1 MDTMLAGIDD
11 IPEILELLYA
21 NTRSN
26 GGSLSGEWNRPGLEA
41 WFATG
46 GRIAAARIHG
56 ELAGVLLA
64 SERDAP
70 QVPPV
75 QAALDRYRGGD
86 DAYVYGPICV
96 GAAFRGRNV
105 AAALL
110 AEVRKHYGTREA
122 VLFIRADNI
131 ASRRAHAKLGMVEVA
146 TYSFASAPHIV
157 LSDRPDLIPALGG

>member
-1 MDTMLAGIDD
+1 MLAGMAD
-11 IPEILELLYA
+11 IPEIVKLLCA

-26 GGSLSGEWNRPGLEA
+26 GGSLSGEWSRPALET

-46 GRIAAARIHG
+46 GRIAAARIDG

-70 QVPPV
+70 QVQPV
-75 QAALDRYRGGD
+75 RAALDSYRGGD

-96 GAAFRGRNV
+96 GADFRGRNV

-110 AEVRKHYGTREA
+110 VEVRKHYGTREA

-131 ASRRAHAKLGMVEVA
+131 ASRRAHAKLGMFEMA
-146 TYSFASAPHIV
+146 TYTFADEPHIV
-157 LSDRPDLIPALGG
+157 LSDRPDHKTALCG